1 MVATA
6 LRGTNLA
13 TAMTVDQR
21 PHTGTSQR
29 MAPGAPR
36 RRNILVVDDEPYIGR
51 IIQLKLEETPY
62 TVDLCQD
69 GASALERLR
78 TDDPID
84 LILLDIMMPNMNGF
98 EVLARLR
105 EIPHRATTPVIM
117 LTGKG
122 QSTDREQ
129 AVSLGA
135 SDFLTKPFSPKKL
148 LARIDEIFGH

>member
-1 MVATA
+1 
-6 LRGTNLA
+6 
-13 TAMTVDQR
+13 
-21 PHTGTSQR
+21 
-29 MAPGAPR
+29 MASPAPQ

-62 TVDLCQD
+62 AIDICHD
-69 GASALERLR
+69 GATALDRLR
-78 TDDPID
+78 TDHPVD
-84 LILLDIMMPNMNGF
+84 LILLDILMPHMNGF

-105 EIPHRATTPVIM
+105 EIPHRASTPVIM

-129 AVSLGA
+129 AASLGA

-148 LARIDEIFGH
+148 LARIDEIFST